1 MVEIEEIEDT
11 RVENSYLQS
20 TAAQNTTS
28 AARIATGDAGTVG
41 SRSGSGSDGAKV
53 AGEPSDL
60 GGDGRLS
67 SAAGFEASQN
77 GAAGSGSG
85 AGGVK
90 AGEKEE
96 EGRGES
102 AGGGGAE
109 REGVKA
115 RGKDSAG
122 EGEAERGGED
132 LPGEQGGFKDALSDL
147 AGTGGEAAAGEEAEE
162 VFEDALT
169 EEELR
174 KVSGSEVNR
183 ERAEEV
189 LEDALTE
196 EELRKVSE
204 GRGGGRGNGE
214 RGRGKGNQERAEEE
228 FEDALT
234 EEGQRKKALAEAE
247 VIKARGNEEYKR
259 GDYNAAL
266 ESYSNA
272 LAAAPGA
279 EHAEAKESRAIYHA
293 NRAMCHLQL
302 KDYDACVT
310 ESTAAIDLKPD
321 YVKAI
326 MRRAQ
331 AWEKLDKLEEALGD
345 YKKVL
350 EVDKTNTQARSSA
363 RRLEPIVEERREKL
377 KEEML
382 VEEQAAQELGI
393 TYQLYSHPPVLTVEE
408 QAAQVTG
415 ATGETLESTQKSFDL
430 LLPAWLAGAG
440 FHLPTLFASA
450 GAYSGGAGCTVEE
463 QAAQVTGATGEFTKN
478 LLLKDKKGRLI
489 LISALTKTKIDL
501 KLLSQRLGLGKGGL
515 RMAPD
520 ENLAAVLQ
528 VPAGC
533 VTPLALFNDSAKDVV
548 LLLDQGFASQQ
559 HLLFHP
565 LSNDA
570 TVALTRETFESFL
583 GTVGRSEP
591 AYVDLE
597 ANVVVGKDQP
607 PDLASLLPAASTA
620 AAAGDAASA
629 PTSAATSTTSGA
641 SASSNTGGNGNAPKA
656 GAAAAG
662 KGKSA
667 SQKKTA
673 AAVPKGPPGDDVATC
688 MTRILDMLTEHMKV
702 G

>member
-1 MVEIEEIEDT
+1 M
-11 RVENSYLQS
+11 R
-20 TAAQNTTS
+20 S
-28 AARIATGDAGTVG
+28 ATW
-41 SRSGSGSDGAKV
+41 
-53 AGEPSDL
+53 
-60 GGDGRLS
+60 
-67 SAAGFEASQN
+67 
-77 GAAGSGSG
+77 
-85 AGGVK
+85 
-90 AGEKEE
+90 
-96 EGRGES
+96 RGL
-102 AGGGGAE
+102 AE
-109 REGVKA
+109 RRQRVK
-115 RGKDSAG
+115 R
-122 EGEAERGGED
+122 
-132 LPGEQGGFKDALSDL
+132 
-147 AGTGGEAAAGEEAEE
+147 
-162 VFEDALT
+162 
-169 EEELR
+169 R
-174 KVSGSEVNR
+174 K
-183 ERAEEV
+183 RAEEV

-350 EVDKTNTQARSSA
+350 EVDKTNTQARSPA

-382 VEEQAAQELGI
+382 
-393 TYQLYSHPPVLTVEE
+393 VEE

-501 KLLSQRLGLGKGGL
+501 KFLSQMLGLGKGGGPGESLTQEGLCCAAHSPLIVSQEGKCCFDSRLGLGKGGL

-662 KGKSA
+662 KGKSGGWVA